1 MYMLLFRWSSIA
13 TPVAAQEGRQLSLCQ
28 DCKGVVSQ
36 VINIYHF
43 QHIPVCREVFI
54 STYIVFVAL
63 IVLKSLSA
71 PGDSRMDELSSK
83 GTAAVGLLCQL
94 E

>member
-1 MYMLLFRWSSIA
+1 MYMISFRWSSIA

-36 VINIYHF
+36 VIYSIFNLYLYS
-43 QHIPVCREVFI
+43 VKC